1 LITPDLLGVQLC
13 DTENQY
19 GSNVIYIYT
28 LKSFKKKC
36 VSVYI
41 IAAGRGSLL
50 GSGVGRNPTAT
61 ER

>member
-1 LITPDLLGVQLC
+1 
-13 DTENQY
+13 
-19 GSNVIYIYT
+19 VIYLHF
-28 LKSFKKKC
+28 LKNKICKKKY

-50 GSGVGRNPTAT
+50 GSGVGRDPTAT